1 MIPYW
6 HWTTQPITLIEGV
19 LEIHMFGL
27 LVGIGILTGV
37 WLAQRRAAEA
47 GLNPVIIG
55 DLGIFVVIVAFIFAH
70 QVSLFFYYP
79 ERVFGPDGSFLEI
92 FKIWSG
98 ISSFGGFLGAGIAL
112 ALFFRF
118 KRIVLVPKLFELQGG
133 KGLPAMK
140 YMDALAY
147 AFAAAWIFGR
157 LGCFAAHDHIGRPT
171 EAFLAVNF
179 PDGFR
184 RTVPAVAEFGAAG
197 YTPRW
202 DLGLMEVFW
211 AATIFAFY
219 HFWARRQTGLR
230 PGWYAAVMM
239 ISYAPYRFYLDTLRA
254 TDIGDADTRYL
265 ADLFYP
271 GITPGQ
277 IGAVAVLILGIATWQ
292 YGGRLARDP
301 EYMSGSRFEGEGALE
316 GNRAAQRTAGAGA
329 KRGARAGGSSG
340 QNKGNGKP

>member
-47 GLNPVIIG
+47 GLNPMVIG
-55 DLGIFVVIVAFIFAH
+55 DLGIFVVIVAFFFAH
-70 QVSLFFYYP
+70 QVSLFFYFP
-79 ERVFGPDGSFLEI
+79 ERVFGPDGSWLEI

-98 ISSFGGFLGAGIAL
+98 ISSFGGFLGAAIAL

-118 KRIVLVPKLFELQGG
+118 ERIVLIPGLFELKGG

-157 LGCFAAHDHIGRPT
+157 LGCFAAHDHIGKPT
-171 EAFLAVNF
+171 EFFLAVNF

-184 RTVPAVAEFGAAG
+184 RSVPAVAEFGAAG

-202 DLGLMEVFW
+202 DLGFMEVFW
-211 AATIFAFY
+211 AVGIFAVY
-219 HFWARRQTGLR
+219 HVWARRRPDLR

-239 ISYAPYRFYLDTLRA
+239 ISYAPYRLWLDTLRA

-265 ADLFYP
+265 AELVPP

-277 IGAVAVLILGIATWQ
+277 IGAVVVLILGIVTWRI
-292 YGGRLARDP
+292 GGRLAADP
-301 EYMSGSRFEGEGALE
+301 EYMSGDRFSGEGARE
-316 GNRAAQRTAGAGA
+316 GNRAALRA
-329 KRGARAGGSSG
+329 KGDGKKGGGKKGSG
-340 QNKGNGKP
+340 KASKGR

>member
-6 HWTTQPITLIEGV
+6 HWTTQPIPLGP

-37 WLAQRRAAEA
+37 WLAQRRAHEA
-47 GLNPVIIG
+47 GLNPVVMG
-55 DLGIFVVIVAFIFAH
+55 DLGIFVVIVAFFFAH
-70 QVSLFFYYP
+70 QVSLFFYFP
-79 ERVFGPDGSFLEI
+79 ERIFGPDGSVLEI

-98 ISSFGGFLGAGIAL
+98 ISSFGGFLGAAIAL
-112 ALFFRF
+112 VLFFRL
-118 KRIVLVPKLFELQGG
+118 KRIVLIPKVLELHGG

-147 AFAAAWIFGR
+147 AFAAAWVFGR
-157 LGCFAAHDHIGRPT
+157 LGCFSAHDHIGKPT
-171 EAFLAVNF
+171 EFFLGVNF

-184 RTVPAVAEFGAAG
+184 TSVPAVAEVGAAG
-197 YTPRW
+197 FTPRW

-211 AATIFAFY
+211 SVAIFAVY
-219 HFWARRQTGLR
+219 HFWARRQPDLR

-265 ADLFYP
+265 AEMFPP

-277 IGAVAVLILGIATWQ
+277 IGAIAVLVLGIITWT
-292 YGGRLARDP
+292 YGGKLAKDP
-301 EYMSGSRFEGEGALE
+301 EYMSGDRFEGDGPAE
-316 GNRAAQRTAGAGA
+316 GNRAAKKKEEAA
-329 KRGARAGGSSG
+329 ARR
-340 QNKGNGKP
+340 KERKKK